1 MVRKP
6 LSQISCNKKNCI
18 NYKEGGCSMRNPEKV
33 GDSCLDYEDTA
44 DFFRLKA
51 DAIRGTLS

>member
-1 MVRKP
+1 
-6 LSQISCNKKNCI
+6 
-18 NYKEGGCSMRNPEKV
+18 MRNPEKV